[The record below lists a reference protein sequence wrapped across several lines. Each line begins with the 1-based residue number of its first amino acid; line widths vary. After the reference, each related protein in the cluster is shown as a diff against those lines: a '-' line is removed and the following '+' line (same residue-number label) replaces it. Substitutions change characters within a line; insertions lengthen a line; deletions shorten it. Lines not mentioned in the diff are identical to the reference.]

1 MHILCTRGVIVDF
14 RRIALWWRLAIQY
27 LFSKGLLSMGIG
39 KGYTTRSLNNRKVK
53 ERKMIVV
60 WRGNICSFRL
70 LFLLLKTSFWLAPT
84 PPPLHLRYLLL
95 LSCSNVNL
103 YGSSQ
108 DKCHADWLSS
118 FPTIIKTLQGIK
130 YFQISNLDNK
140 NFGVR
145 VASPASSSFSLRI
158 VLFLSLS
165 LSPFDSNQSAT
176 TIPFFHF
183 STAFYPIYPSHGH
196 LLSFVSIFFLA
207 GGAYFCCLLVE
218 TTIVFAQ
225 IWLDRSF
232 PLESLFLLIRCAHHL
247 IKGAWTPTS
256 VRQTASQSGSHWG
269 Y

>member
-27 LFSKGLLSMGIG
+27 LFSKRLLSMGIG
-39 KGYTTRSLNNRKVK
+39 KGYTTSLNRKVK

-70 LFLLLKTSFWLAPT
+70 LFLLLKTSFWLPAT

-108 DKCHADWLSS
+108 DKCHADWGSS

-145 VASPASSSFSLRI
+145 VASPASSSSSPRI
-158 VLFLSLS
+158 VLFLSLCLPLILIKAPQLFHS
-165 LSPFDSNQSAT
+165 FISQQHSIQSIHPLDTSYPLCLFSSWLVALIFVVFWSKRRLFLLKFDLTDPFHLSPFSSL
-176 TIPFFHF
+176 
-183 STAFYPIYPSHGH
+183 SGVPI
-196 LLSFVSIFFLA
+196 I
-207 GGAYFCCLLVE
+207 
-218 TTIVFAQ
+218 
-225 IWLDRSF
+225 
-232 PLESLFLLIRCAHHL
+232 
-247 IKGAWTPTS
+247 
-256 VRQTASQSGSHWG
+256 
-269 Y
+269 